1 MRACLRA
8 LAIVTAAAAVAVPK
22 PEPQNDQ
29 PLVLELDAKDA
40 RATFSVPCQGCL
52 GGDDDESLVFDL
64 QVFPSAQPCGQSNIT
79 LNGQPLTQHWENV
92 HAEGAGLIAAHH
104 EPQRQLNLTWETLCL
119 FDTLPES
126 DESSAAADDV
136 AQLLTVKVH
145 DIDDKPVGGCKGF
158 TASFKQFAQKVDLLR
173 LATKPIR
180 SASGDVEDWRNPPAA
195 LRLVPVDFDH
205 FPEGFYHQ
213 GPSIEQ
219 EIQLL
224 QDLEA
229 EEKELH
235 HRIGLQKERI
245 KALIKDNAHGFPG
258 DASKC
263 DNISC
268 ILKSFFHKA
277 HGAIR
282 IIYVKL
288 RPGHGRHHGHEMMG
302 HHHHGP
308 QGHDQAFYET
318 SRLSEHHGHDQMG
331 GHREHGS
338 HREEGPEHDIHRG
351 RPDHGPHREPGPP
364 GMKFDMPPPPPPPGP
379 PPPFPPP
386 FPPPPPMDGTG
397 RFPPPPGPP
406 PPPYGNGPPPPPP
419 PFGGPPPFG
428 PHHGPHHGPPRIVHI
443 LMTLASISG
452 LAFVFKFIKKH
463 CLSLRKRTELRAAC
477 EERRTAREYRRLA
490 RRHAWNKWWSGRNGD
505 WERRGDYEEKRAL
518 ILEQEDR
525 LEEAMQDEIR
535 QLQTAQELAHD
546 IVRAEEG
553 RFMPGPSNC
562 RGCAHAAHHH
572 HVPHMAQYPHGG
584 MYPGAPPPA
593 PHVHVHPTAMSQT
606 TSLPSYKSELNSVVD
621 TDDAPPAYE
630 EDADSSDI
638 VVDGFRPYNPSVT
651 TTAYTPE
658 SSIPDVSPR
667 PSAETL
673 RRPAG
678 GLGNDADGDGDPDG
692 EELDEER
699 EKPTEP
705 ASVLG
710 RDRKN

>member
-29 PLVLELDAKDA
+29 PLVLELGNNAHLVSPATVPVTDTTILDAKDA

-219 EIQLL
+219 ELNLL

-282 IIYVKL
+282 IIY
-288 RPGHGRHHGHEMMG
+288 
-302 HHHHGP
+302 
-308 QGHDQAFYET
+308 
-318 SRLSEHHGHDQMG
+318 
-331 GHREHGS
+331 
-338 HREEGPEHDIHRG
+338 HDIHRG

-364 GMKFDMPPPPPPPGP
+364 GMK
-379 PPPFPPP
+379 
-386 FPPPPPMDGTG
+386 
-397 RFPPPPGPP
+397 FPPPPGPP

-606 TSLPSYKSELNSVVD
+606 TSLPSYKSELSSVVD

>member
-219 EIQLL
+219 EIRLL

-229 EEKELH
+229 EERELH

-268 ILKSFFHKA
+268 ILKAFLHKA

-282 IIYVKL
+282 IIY
-288 RPGHGRHHGHEMMG
+288 
-302 HHHHGP
+302 
-308 QGHDQAFYET
+308 
-318 SRLSEHHGHDQMG
+318 
-331 GHREHGS
+331 
-338 HREEGPEHDIHRG
+338 
-351 RPDHGPHREPGPP
+351 
-364 GMKFDMPPPPPPPGP
+364 FDMPHPPPPPGP

-386 FPPPPPMDGTG
+386 FPPSPPMDGTG

-584 MYPGAPPPA
+584 MYAGPPPPA

-606 TSLPSYKSELNSVVD
+606 TSLPSYKSELSSVID

-630 EDADSSDI
+630 EDADNSDI

-705 ASVLG
+705 ASVLN